1 MNLFQYIEFLQSD
14 RLNGG
19 NADHDSVEKFDKFWL
34 EVGAEIEKEH
44 TKDRQTALEI
54 ASDHLK
60 EDKMYY
66 KKLLEFVEHDKI
78 TKIFKNKPELA
89 NKLKDVFNPPDHHN
103 D

>member
-1 MNLFQYIEFLQSD
+1 MNLFQYIEFKQSD

-19 NADHDSVEKFDKFWL
+19 VADKASIHDFDKFWL
-34 EVGAEIEKEH
+34 DVGATIEKEH
-44 TKDRQTALEI
+44 TKSGRNALEI

-66 KKLLEFVEHDKI
+66 KKLLEYVEHDKI
-78 TKIFKNKPELA
+78 AQIFKNKPELA
-89 NKLKDVFNPPDHHN
+89 KKLKDVFNPPDHHN